1 MSATLDGTGSC
12 LIRVT
17 PEEDEVNDT
26 LKDVL
31 AHIDAGAAAV
41 RAEGDKLTARIK
53 LFEEWLSRLA
63 GRVEA
68 NCEICSTHDGHA
80 DEYLALTREGKE
92 WRLVVYW
99 YNHQVEEVHDRSL
112 LRDAAMDR
120 KIRAVQSF
128 PALLKAIADRH
139 KSLADQAAAAA
150 TGFDALAE
158 SLRMKGGE

>member
-1 MSATLDGTGSC
+1 VSATLDGTGSC

-63 GRVEA
+63 GRVEHVA
-68 NCEICSTHDGHA
+68 RFA
-80 DEYLALTREGKE
+80 
-92 WRLVVYW
+92 
-99 YNHQVEEVHDRSL
+99 
-112 LRDAAMDR
+112 
-120 KIRAVQSF
+120 
-128 PALLKAIADRH
+128 
-139 KSLADQAAAAA
+139 
-150 TGFDALAE
+150 
-158 SLRMKGGE
+158 LRMMVMLTSTWR